1 MSSVFSKYVILALT
15 LSLGITQVS
24 GQTIPEREIHFTK
37 VAEKVCAAGDTLV
50 DVAEIAEDRLFVAST
65 SALISLSGD
74 QSGIISVFPDTMEIK
89 ELLVVPENPIIII
102 IATRSRVQGYRWP
115 EMSPVW
121 ERSPGYI
128 EGVTFKDASGLF
140 CSYLM
145 ESSEGGMVKIEEW
158 NTNTGVTRAEIVKVD
173 PTTLLS
179 GTDMLLVAMGV
190 LNKYA
195 QLKPLLSMFGPIAA
209 TGTGLFLSSRA
220 YPVYKRYDYEGTAV
234 AEANY
239 PQFSQLALPMDDEKG
254 TTRME
259 RINQDIDV
267 SPNSVIT
274 LTNYDELRQYLYIFN
289 PDLIPR
295 FRVALPTGDRYA
307 AIRIVNEE
315 TLLLVGKTT
324 IYKGVI
330 PTF

>member
-1 MSSVFSKYVILALT
+1 MILALT

-65 SALISLSGD
+65 SALISLNGD
-74 QSGIISVFPDTMEIK
+74 QSGIISVFPDTMEIR
-89 ELLVVPENPIIII
+89 EILVVPENPILIII
-102 IATRSRVQGYRWP
+102 VTGSWVQGYRWP

-121 ERSPGYI
+121 ERSPGFI
-128 EGVTFKDASGLF
+128 EGVTLKDASGLF

-145 ESSEGGMVKIEEW
+145 ESPEGGIVKIEEW

-173 PTTLLS
+173 PTTLFS

-195 QLKPLLSMFGPIAA
+195 KLKPLLSMFGPIAA
-209 TGTGLFLSSRA
+209 TSTGLFLSSRG
-220 YPVYKRYDYEGTAV
+220 YPVYKRYDYKGTAV
-234 AEANY
+234 AEADY

-307 AIRIVNEE
+307 AIRMVTEE